1 MLSRLVPDFC
11 HFQCITLCKGC
22 CPGKPDHLSV
32 VVVQLFVWRQLN
44 CECFCLRLSCSASVS
59 KVTGSIP
66 SAATVSWRKIF
77 GSLSLYFC
85 QLCKVD
91 LFLQA
96 WFHLM
101 VFITKRCRLLEF
113 RARYFMSVT
122 SHHLECH
129 LHRYFH
135 TVKLIA
141 VAWLNLWMSVCF
153 VICYTVTHLAP
164 HKVSRNQTVFSP
176 VPATW

>member
-1 MLSRLVPDFC
+1 MLLPS
-11 HFQCITLCKGC
+11 
-22 CPGKPDHLSV
+22 S
-32 VVVQLFVWRQLN
+32 QLLG
-44 CECFCLRLSCSASVS
+44 LRLKGHRFNSL
-59 KVTGSIP
+59 GSYCVP
-66 SAATVSWRKIF
+66 EEDF

-101 VFITKRCRLLEF
+101 VFITKRCRLLES

-141 VAWLNLWMSVCF
+141 VA
-153 VICYTVTHLAP
+153 
-164 HKVSRNQTVFSP
+164 
-176 VPATW
+176 